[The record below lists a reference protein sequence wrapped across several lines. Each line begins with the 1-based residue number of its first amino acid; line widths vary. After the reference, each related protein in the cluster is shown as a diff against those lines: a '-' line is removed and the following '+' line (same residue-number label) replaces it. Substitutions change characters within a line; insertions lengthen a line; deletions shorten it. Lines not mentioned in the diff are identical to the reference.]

1 MKALLRVFLVLVIVG
16 ILGAGAATWWAQRW
30 LGLPLAHLQSPQAF
44 EVPRGASF
52 RAVANTLAQRGVMD
66 QPLVWQLW
74 ARATRQA
81 GELKAGEYQLN
92 PGLTPRGLLDLL
104 RSGNVILHSITFI
117 EGSTIRDVRKML
129 NANSAIKPTLRD
141 KTDDELMAAL
151 DEPGVHPEGE
161 FFPDTYRFPRGTS
174 DLEILKI
181 AHQRMRSELDS
192 AWNARASDLP
202 LASAYEALILA
213 SIVEKESALPR
224 ERPLIAGVFVER
236 LRRGMRL
243 QTDPTVIYGM
253 LDTYDGNIRRADLLR
268 DTPYN
273 TYTRPGLPPT
283 PITLPSIGSLHAAT
297 QPEMSGAIFF
307 VATGDPDG
315 SHYFSKTLSEHDA
328 AVKRYLQKLKQR
340 S

>member
-1 MKALLRVFLVLVIVG
+1 MKTFLRVLVVLVVIG
-16 ILGAGAATWWAQRW
+16 ALGAGVATWWAQRW
-30 LGLPLAHLQSPQAF
+30 LGLPLAHLQSPQIF
-44 EVPRGASF
+44 EVPHGASL

-74 ARATRQA
+74 ARATHQA
-81 GELKAGEYQLN
+81 NELKAGEYQLT
-92 PGLTPRGLLDLL
+92 PGLTPRGLLDVF

-117 EGSTIRDVRKML
+117 EGSTFRDVRKVL
-129 NANSAIKPTLRD
+129 TSNEAIKPTLRD
-141 KTDDELMAAL
+141 RTDDEVMTAL
-151 DEPGVHPEGE
+151 GEAGVHPEGE

-174 DLEILKI
+174 DLEILKL
-181 AHQRMRSELDS
+181 AHQRMRTELDS
-192 AWNARASDLP
+192 AWNERAPDLP

-213 SIVEKESALPR
+213 SIVEKESALPQ

-283 PITLPSIGSLHAAT
+283 PIALPSLGSLHAAT
-297 QPEMSGAIFF
+297 QPELSGAIFF
-307 VATGDPDG
+307 VATGNPDG
-315 SHYFSKTLSEHDA
+315 SHYFSKSLSEHDA
-328 AVKRYLQKLKQR
+328 AVKRYLQKLKER